1 MDIAFTGDNGWSTNG
16 FRLKINEKEAGVGPF
31 KKKKKK
37 KKTNGFR
44 GNRNNF
50 NLLSKVACRTIGN

>member
-37 KKTNGFR
+37 KPMASGVTVIT
-44 GNRNNF
+44 
-50 NLLSKVACRTIGN
+50 LIC